1 MVRNIHV
8 VSKHIKLAGNYL
20 IKCLMP
26 ATIAQTVQIA
36 IYFASLLHN

>member
-1 MVRNIHV
+1 MVRNIQV
-8 VSKHIKLAGNYL
+8 ISKQVKLTGNYL

-36 IYFASLLHN
+36 IDFASLLHN